1 MVDSLSGF
9 GAQSYQQPISQTFQP
24 GKNAETRTGQG
35 QVAQDPNAQ
44 AVGAGEEAQQQ
55 QTQAIDVSSVVGDGP
70 VENNAQAQRGSLV
83 NITV

>member
-9 GAQSYQQPISQTFQP
+9 GAQAYQQPISQTFQP
-24 GKNAETRTGQG
+24 GKNAETRTQQG

-44 AVGAGEEAQQQ
+44 AVGTGEEAQQQ
-55 QTQAIDVSSVVGDGP
+55 TSQSVDVSRAVGDGP
-70 VENNAQAQRGSLV
+70 VENNAQAQRGTLV